1 NEALRLKNQ
10 EIQELTNRLVHFT
23 AEQEATASQT
33 AEELGRLSGQL
44 RVSVED
50 LKSAF
55 SDKNAQMIQHVQDL
69 EGTVGLQRKDIEQFK
84 EEIRELDLLRTA
96 ADEQNTALRLEIES
110 VRSRREDTLRR
121 LREVEAH
128 AQQLNAMVGEKD
140 GAILELTSR
149 FAELSSAAQEAIA
162 SQTAEE
168 LGRLSGQLRVS
179 MEDLKSA
186 FSDKNAQMI
195 QHVQDLEGTVGLH
208 RKDIEQFKEQIR
220 ELELLRTAADE
231 QNTAMWLEIESVRSQ
246 RDDTSRRLREVEAHA
261 QQLTAMVGEKD
272 GAILELTGRF
282 AELSSAAQE
291 AIASQTAEELGR
303 LSGQLRVSTED
314 LKNAFSDKNA
324 QMIQHV
330 QDLE

>member
-110 VRSRREDTLRR
+110 VRSQRDDTSRW
-121 LREVEAH
+121 LREVEAY

-140 GAILELTSR
+140 GATLELTSR
-149 FAELSSAAQEAIA
+149 FAELASEYQQSTKQAAGAVRQLSEDVQLQRVEIA
-162 SQTAEE
+162 K
-168 LGRLSGQLRVS
+168 RLVDVEQIIRARDAL
-179 MEDLKSA
+179 
-186 FSDKNAQMI
+186 DK
-195 QHVQDLEGTVGLH
+195 
-208 RKDIEQFKEQIR
+208 KDESIR
-220 ELELLRTAADE
+220 EL
-231 QNTAMWLEIESVRSQ
+231 
-246 RDDTSRRLREVEAHA
+246 
-261 QQLTAMVGEKD
+261 
-272 GAILELTGRF
+272 
-282 AELSSAAQE
+282 
-291 AIASQTAEELGR
+291 
-303 LSGQLRVSTED
+303 
-314 LKNAFSDKNA
+314 
-324 QMIQHV
+324 
-330 QDLE
+330 